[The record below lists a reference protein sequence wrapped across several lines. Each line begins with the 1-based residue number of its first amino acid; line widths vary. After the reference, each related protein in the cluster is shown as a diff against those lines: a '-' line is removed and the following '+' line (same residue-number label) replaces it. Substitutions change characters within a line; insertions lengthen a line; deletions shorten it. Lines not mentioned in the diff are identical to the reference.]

1 MTTEHGRPTGSGL
14 TRAPAASR
22 LGPGW
27 IVGLAVL
34 GAPRVVLHDLDVL
47 ADGTSAASLALTV
60 VPMAIWT
67 MVLVARRV
75 DAPLRDGI
83 AIGAVYGILLA
94 GIHQLLWD
102 RAFEDDPPRLGG
114 NLEGKLDDGAEEVVL
129 RAAAV
134 VSSLGV
140 GVALGAI
147 AGSVGLLILRERTS
161 RPHADV

>member
-1 MTTEHGRPTGSGL
+1 MTIERGRLPAPSRP
-14 TRAPAASR
+14 RARSR
-22 LGPGW
+22 LGPVW
-27 IVGLAVL
+27 ITGLALL

-47 ADGTSAASLALTV
+47 ADGTSVASLALTV

-67 MVLVARRV
+67 LVLVARRV
-75 DAPLRDGI
+75 DAPLRDGV

-114 NLEGKLDDGAEEVVL
+114 NLKDKLNGGAEEVVL

-140 GVALGAI
+140 GIALGAI
-147 AGSVGLLILRERTS
+147 AGSVSLLVLRERTS
-161 RPHADV
+161 RQHGDV